1 MIEYV
6 LTSID
11 RFLQKLNGLLLA
23 RGIRA
28 LLVVEPPK
36 LLENLGMVGIALEH
50 AVVSRLSGIILK
62 RISVSGRRRNFR
74 RPTYILLLF
83 VNMANLEPD
92 VFFCQRARGVAN
104 DVFETL
110 LNKGN

>member
-1 MIEYV
+1 MTEHV

-11 RFLQKLNGLLLA
+11 RLLQELNGLLLA
-23 RGIRA
+23 RDIRA

-36 LLENLGMVGIALEH
+36 LLENLGMVRIALQH
-50 AVVSRLSGIILK
+50 TLVSRSSGIILK
-62 RISVSGRRRNFR
+62 RISVSGVSGIR
-74 RPTYILLLF
+74 RPTHILLLL

-110 LNKGN
+110 